1 MLSRRGAAAALA
13 LGAAMLLAIT
23 ASAVAMESCTGQYSA
38 TSLQPLPQPAIIGLD
53 LHSSTPVN
61 ASLGQAFT
69 RGMREAGVQ
78 VSGTPTARI
87 SVTWQAVGQGAGN
100 PSGAGLG
107 TGGGAGWQTWSGG
120 ARGGLQGGMSAAL
133 PDFPDARMF
142 APRQSARSALLMLR
156 AEVRKV
162 GSQSVAWVATVQCTV
177 QSADSEL
184 LANQLGRLLGGA
196 IGRRVSQGAV

>member
-1 MLSRRGAAAALA
+1 
-13 LGAAMLLAIT
+13 MLLLAAT
-23 ASAVAMESCTGQYSA
+23 ASAGAMESCTGQYSA
-38 TSLQPLPQPAIIGLD
+38 TSLQPLPQPAVIALD

-69 RGMREAGVQ
+69 RGMREAGVR
-78 VSGTPTARI
+78 VSGAPTARI

-100 PSGAGLG
+100 PSGTGLG
-107 TGGGAGWQTWSGG
+107 TGGGTGWQTWSGG

-142 APRQSARSALLMLR
+142 RPSQSAQSALLMLR

-184 LANQLGRLLGGA
+184 LAHQLGRLLGGA
-196 IGRRVSQGAV
+196 IGRRVSQGSV